1 VSPRPSEAQPAKT
14 IEPGAIVKVRINW
27 PGTRRKTFEVRSV
40 RPYEGSS
47 CTGNTNDP
55 TVDCWELEGG
65 RKGKLRSFPLSA
77 VELTK
82 GTQKRFVRGNEPPLI
97 GKATREGRTA

>member
-1 VSPRPSEAQPAKT
+1 MSPRASQAQPPKI

-40 RPYEGSS
+40 RSYEGPS
-47 CTGNTNDP
+47 CTGKADDP

-77 VELTK
+77 VELAK
-82 GTQKRFVRGNEPPLI
+82 GIQKRFVRGTEPPLI